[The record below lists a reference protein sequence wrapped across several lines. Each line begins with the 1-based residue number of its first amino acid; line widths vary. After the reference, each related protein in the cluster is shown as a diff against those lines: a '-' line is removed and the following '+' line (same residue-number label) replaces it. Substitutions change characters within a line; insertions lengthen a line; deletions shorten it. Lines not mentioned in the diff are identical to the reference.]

1 MIRKE
6 TKLGLAI
13 GGVVLAVIV
22 VWVLAVSGGG
32 DSKQQQQ
39 ANAGSTSG
47 GAQQTAVQTGTGSA
61 VSSQEQK
68 PAVTLEPIASETPK
82 SDTNTGAGG
91 ATASAADTQ
100 NSGKSGDV
108 DWGKLLN
115 GDQPMLAGSSATPVQ
130 QPQHQTQTPAVET
143 QTATPPAPAQTP
155 AETPKTEPTADSETA
170 KPQAASPTQA
180 PAPSASASPD
190 PGSGNASEP
199 QLTQPANEQVAI
211 ANTTA
216 TQQQGQSDVL
226 PQAAVAPPQ
235 LTTVP
240 PGPSAT
246 DSTAAVTSSSDSS
259 SAVAASSASGKQRT
273 HVIQKNETLSS
284 ISLAAYGSA
293 NYYPHILRANP
304 GLDDKRMKVGQ
315 TIVLPDV
322 SAVKPSAQD
331 AAAGAQNGASG
342 AQNGASGA
350 QVAASAAQIDPSK
363 DYKVVANDSL
373 YRISVKLYGKSDM
386 ATKIYELNKQ
396 QIGDDPAKLK
406 LGMVLKLPSPPT
418 ATQAR

>member
-1 MIRKE
+1 
-6 TKLGLAI
+6 
-13 GGVVLAVIV
+13 
-22 VWVLAVSGGG
+22 
-32 DSKQQQQ
+32 
-39 ANAGSTSG
+39 
-47 GAQQTAVQTGTGSA
+47 
-61 VSSQEQK
+61 
-68 PAVTLEPIASETPK
+68 VTLEPIASETPK
-82 SDTNTGAGG
+82 SDTNSGAAG

-100 NSGKSGDV
+100 NSAKSGDV

-130 QPQHQTQTPAVET
+130 QQQQTPAPAGET
-143 QTATPPAPAQTP
+143 STPAAQTATPPAPGQTP
-155 AETPKTEPTADSETA
+155 AETPKAEPTAASDATNST
-170 KPQAASPTQA
+170 AASPT
-180 PAPSASASPD
+180 PSQTQTNSANSGSQPTNTASQTTI
-190 PGSGNASEP
+190 EP

-216 TQQQGQSDVL
+216 TLQQGQSDVL
-226 PQAAVAPPQ
+226 PQATGAPPQ
-235 LTTVP
+235 MTTVP
-240 PGPSAT
+240 PGPAAT
-246 DSTAAVTSSSDSS
+246 DSTAAVTSATDSS

-331 AAAGAQNGASG
+331 AAAGAQIGASG

-350 QVAASAAQIDPSK
+350 PVAASAAQIDPAK

-396 QIGDDPAKLK
+396 QIGEDPAKLK